1 MPTIREWQLGFGG
14 VASRSRT
21 GRRVQL
27 ASVASPLRRHISAV
41 LGVGLFMRLLP
52 AAAEETRV
60 ARVGVIIQRS
70 IVPGGPAGP
79 LTRALREKQAA
90 VAQAWLGMFAEGVRL
105 QQQFALSL
113 LTGAKPS
120 QHAARA
126 KNAASRI
133 ASTGLAPFHRK
144 AVANAKRLARTKL
157 R

>member
-1 MPTIREWQLGFGG
+1 MVIKSTRTPRASSTAVKLAELGFAAPQVIAHRLTRMTLAGPTISARDRKEF
-14 VASRSRT
+14 T
-21 GRRVQL
+21 GMV
-27 ASVASPLRRHISAV
+27 
-41 LGVGLFMRLLP
+41 
-52 AAAEETRV
+52 
-60 ARVGVIIQRS
+60 
-70 IVPGGPAGP
+70 
-79 LTRALREKQAA
+79 REKQDA

-105 QQQFALSL
+105 QQQFAVSL

-126 KNAASRI
+126 KSAASRI